1 MFNFE
6 KKIKPGKTQQQIYVE
21 SFFQKFGQESAA
33 DALDFDERIK
43 AKGKNP
49 VFKHIS
55 EFFDAYCFESGT
67 FLSLISDVG
76 QYCFFIWETASRQDV
91 NIYYVHKSEFDMPD
105 GAWDG
110 LYAGL
115 EGCEF
120 LIRELKSKKF
130 AIAIQKEEHSKN
142 AIDFMNRFPPVEK
155 SKAPKAKVLKKDDDE
170 RSHDV
175 QYRDFFEHNPGF

>member
-1 MFNFE
+1 MFSQKE
-6 KKIKPGKTQQQIYVE
+6 STKGKTQQQIYVE

-55 EFFDAYCFESGT
+55 EFFEAYCFDNGT

-76 QYCFFIWETASRQDV
+76 QFCFFVWETASRQDV
-91 NIYYVHKSEFDMPD
+91 TIYYVCKSEFDMPA

-110 LYAGL
+110 LYSGL

-142 AIDFMNRFPPVEK
+142 ALDFINRFPPVEK
-155 SKAPKAKVLKKDDDE
+155 SKTKQKAVIKKDDDE
-170 RSHDV
+170 KNHDAS
-175 QYRDFFEHNPGF
+175 YRQFFTPSI